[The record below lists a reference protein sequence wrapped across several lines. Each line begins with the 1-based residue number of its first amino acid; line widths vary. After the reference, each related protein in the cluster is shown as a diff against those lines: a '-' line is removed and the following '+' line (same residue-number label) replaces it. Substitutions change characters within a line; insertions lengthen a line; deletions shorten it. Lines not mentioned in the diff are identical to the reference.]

1 MADETGVRA
10 QESGVATLPSPVGR
24 AAGGEGRQDL
34 VIDDLVKVF
43 AGDVYAVNHV
53 SLTIPEGQF
62 VTLLGPSGC
71 GKTTTLNCVAGLEQP
86 DGGRITVGN
95 AVLTDVSRRVILPP
109 ERRGLGMV
117 FQSYALW
124 PHMTVYDNLAFGLK
138 LKKVPGSEIRSR
150 IAETLELVG
159 LGSLAQ
165 RYPFQLSGGQQ
176 QRVALARAVV
186 ARPRVL
192 LLDEPLSNLDAK
204 VREQARF
211 WLRDFQ
217 QRLGITTVYVTHDQ
231 GEALAISDLV
241 AVMSNGHLLQ
251 YGPPHEI
258 YERPTSRFVADFIGQ
273 TSFLPAVVE
282 EVRDGHARTRLTS
295 TGAVIRATIPDSPP
309 KLGDRV
315 VLAIRSEKIQ
325 VQPEGAPATRSAT
338 PGDAENVIPA
348 RVTSFIYVGSAYEYI
363 LETPGG
369 EIRVA
374 TLQAIAGFDVALYL
388 PPDAIVVLPDEPAPA
403 TPASDAAAQ

>member
-1 MADETGVRA
+1 V
-10 QESGVATLPSPVGR
+10 
-24 AAGGEGRQDL
+24 
-34 VIDDLVKVF
+34 DDLVKVF
-43 AGDVYAVNHV
+43 SGGVYAVNHV

-71 GKTTTLNCVAGLEQP
+71 GKTTTLNCIAGLEQP
-86 DGGRITVGN
+86 DGGRITVGD
-95 AVLTDVSRRVILPP
+95 AVLTDVARRVILPP

-124 PHMTVYDNLAFGLK
+124 PHMTVHDNLAFGLK
-138 LKKVPGSEIRSR
+138 LRKVTGREIQSR

-159 LGSLAQ
+159 LGALAK

-211 WLRDFQ
+211 WLREFQ

-251 YGPPHEI
+251 YAPPHEI

-273 TSFLPAVVE
+273 TSFLSAVVE
-282 EVRDGHARTRLTS
+282 HVGDGRARARLTS
-295 TGAVIRATIPDSPP
+295 TGAVVTATVTDNPI
-309 KLGDRV
+309 KVGDRV
-315 VLAIRSEKIQ
+315 LLAIRSERIA
-325 VQPEGAPATRSAT
+325 VRPDGTSSGDPAT
-338 PGDAENVIPA
+338 DDQNVISA
-348 RVTSFIYVGSAYEYI
+348 RVRSFVYVGSAYEYI
-363 LETPGG
+363 LETPEG

-374 TLQAIAGFDVALYL
+374 TPQAIVGPEVALYL
-388 PPDAIVVLPDEPAPA
+388 PPDAIVVLPHEPDPAPA
-403 TPASDAAAQ
+403 APASEAPAS

>member
-1 MADETGVRA
+1 VAANGRTG
-10 QESGVATLPSPVGR
+10 
-24 AAGGEGRQDL
+24 QDL
-34 VIDDLVKVF
+34 VVDDLVKVF
-43 AGDVYAVNHV
+43 PGDVYAVNHV
-53 SLTIPEGQF
+53 SLTIPHGQF

-71 GKTTTLNCVAGLEQP
+71 GKTTTLNCIAGLEQP
-86 DGGRITVGN
+86 DGGRITVGD

-138 LKKVPGSEIRSR
+138 LRKVPGSEIKTR
-150 IAETLELVG
+150 IAEVLELVG
-159 LGSLAQ
+159 LGQLAQ

-211 WLRDFQ
+211 WLREFQ

-231 GEALAISDLV
+231 AEALAISDLV
-241 AVMSNGHLLQ
+241 AVMSDGHLLQ
-251 YGPPHEI
+251 YAPPHEI

-273 TSFLPAVVE
+273 TSFLAATVE
-282 EVRDGHARTRLTS
+282 SVGDGHARARVTS
-295 TGAVIRATIPDSPP
+295 TGAVMASMLTDNPTKS
-309 KLGDRV
+309 GDRV
-315 VLAIRSEKIQ
+315 LLAIRSERIE
-325 VQPEGAPATRSAT
+325 VRPDGGGST
-338 PGDAENVIPA
+338 ENVISA
-348 RVTSFIYVGSAYEYI
+348 RVKSFVYVGSAYEYI
-363 LETPGG
+363 LETPEG

-374 TLQAIAGFDVALYL
+374 TPQAIVGSEVALYL
-388 PPDAIVVLPDEPAPA
+388 PPDAIVVLPDEPGSVP
-403 TPASDAAAQ
+403 D